1 MFKEIYR
8 VITDRKAKT
17 ETLKDTM
24 YYYASI
30 VNQPAFKNTFVTFVN
45 DENKALALEEIKAA
59 LISQREYALMKREAD
74 QRHIN
79 LIRQGY
85 SPKEIETHVNTLEM
99 NVKKVIAMRG
109 NDTVYFGL
117 TANGELI
124 VKPNR
129 HSKEGVLATV
139 ENIKL
144 TTLKIKTM

>member
-8 VITDRKAKT
+8 VITDRKAKAK
-17 ETLKDTM
+17 TLKDTM
-24 YYYASI
+24 FYYASI

-45 DENKALALEEIKAA
+45 DENKALSLEEIKAA

-85 SPKEIETHVNTLEM
+85 TPKQIETHVNTLEM
-99 NVKKVIAMRG
+99 NVKKVIAMNC
-109 NDTVYFGL
+109 NDTIYFGL
-117 TANGELI
+117 TADSELI

-129 HSKEGVLATV
+129 HSKEGVLATID
-139 ENIKL
+139 NINL